1 MKIARRGGRRGER
14 SIKRKIAETVGG
26 GELESER
33 DRERERERGGGG
45 GGVHYVGVKDL
56 RVL

>member
-33 DRERERERGGGG
+33 DTEREREGGG